1 MRELPTIDVGTN
13 RSKFRDPSYLGTERV
28 GLKFRSRVTRFQLAC
43 LLSIILSMTFL
54 TSFNGSNNNIDNL
67 KIGYRSNS
75 KKTNQGQD

>member
-1 MRELPTIDVGTN
+1 MRELPPIDIGTN

-43 LLSIILSMTFL
+43 LLSIILSLTFL
-54 TSFNGSNNNIDNL
+54 TSFNGSNNIDNL

-75 KKTNQGQD
+75 KKTNQD